1 MNWKIIG
8 LAVILAVAI
17 VAVLNRVTPGVMG
30 NYDSLNYE
38 GEEYQ

>member
-1 MNWKIIG
+1 MNWKVIIISA
-8 LAVILAVAI
+8 LAAVAL
-17 VAVLNRVTPGVMG
+17 VAILNRVTPGVMG